1 MFYKKLLVINLYLI
15 VIFSLST
22 FCYSQEIEN
31 KDDLFFKTSTPEE
44 QGIDSKLLAD
54 MLERIKE
61 ENLKIR
67 SVLIIRNNHLILESY
82 VNPYNRY
89 VTHDV
94 KSVSKSIISSVVGI
108 ALRENI
114 IDSLNQKVI
123 DLLPEYFPVDIDSLK
138 ENYSCSSSQH
148 VHWFRS

>member
-44 QGIDSKLLAD
+44 QGIDSKLLVD
-54 MLERIKE
+54 MLEKIKE

-67 SVLIIRNNHLILESY
+67 SVLIIRNDHLIL
-82 VNPYNRY
+82 
-89 VTHDV
+89 
-94 KSVSKSIISSVVGI
+94 
-108 ALRENI
+108 
-114 IDSLNQKVI
+114 
-123 DLLPEYFPVDIDSLK
+123 
-138 ENYSCSSSQH
+138 
-148 VHWFRS
+148 